1 MQEKIRQGRGVSP
14 QRRELNQNSLSR
26 LGNGA
31 SPSMKKVRPVFVLN
45 DQISYACTLN
55 FMSEFWCKK
64 EEKIGSLT
72 LKCDLLSFFSQQKS
86 TKKNYLNF
94 FFNI

>member
-1 MQEKIRQGRGVSP
+1 MR
-14 QRRELNQNSLSR
+14 
-26 LGNGA
+26 
-31 SPSMKKVRPVFVLN
+31 KVRPVYVLN

-72 LKCDLLSFFSQQKS
+72 LKCDLLSFFFTAEKY
-86 TKKNYLNF
+86 KEKLFKF
-94 FFNI
+94 FFQHLTYEPDYRNENFYR